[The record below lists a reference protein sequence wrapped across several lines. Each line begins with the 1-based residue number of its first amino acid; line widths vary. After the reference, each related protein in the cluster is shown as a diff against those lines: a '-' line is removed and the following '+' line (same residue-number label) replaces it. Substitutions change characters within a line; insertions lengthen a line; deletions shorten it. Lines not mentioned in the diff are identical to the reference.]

1 MCIRDRVVAV
11 GENVKHLQVGD
22 KVAVEPGVPCGECE
36 FCRSGRYNI
45 CQSLSFMS
53 SPPNRGAFRRYFEY
67 PANMAYKLPDEVS
80 TLEGCL
86 LEPLAVG
93 LHGAARAGVGL
104 GDNVVIIGAGCVGLT
119 LLLACKARGAA
130 KVILIDIF
138 DNRLAK
144 ALELGATAVVNSKN
158 EDPAAK
164 VAELLG
170 GGAHVVFEAVG
181 SPATVELCPQMLR
194 PGGTIACIGSQP
206 SGASY
211 CFPAK
216 YMIMK
221 DVYKRQIKSIALVH
235 EMLSGEEPRNSII
248 NLQSMV
254 ARITRFYSMRDVA
267 IDLDV
272 EPIAIPYNKATSIAL
287 IVNELISNC
296 FKHAFPEDMP
306 DKHLTVSGRR
316 REDSIQLAVQDNGVG
331 LAPGFDAHSSA
342 SLGMQIICIITKEFE
357 GDIRFTAD
365 GGTRAE
371 LTLPLNKIFEVWDT
385 GIDPA

>member
-1 MCIRDRVVAV
+1 MKNEGLLLLGKQSMEIREIEMPRITPDQVLIKTEYVGICGSDLHYYADPDKVPKLRQWQLPILLGHESAGEVVAV

-45 CQSLSFMS
+45 CPSLSFMS

-67 PANMAYKLPDEVS
+67 PANMAYKLPDEVT

-104 GDNVVIIGAGCVGLT
+104 GDNVVIIGAGCVGLA

-130 KVILIDIF
+130 KVILADIF

-144 ALELGATAVVNSKN
+144 ALELGATAVINSKN
-158 EDPAAK
+158 EDPVAK
-164 VAELLG
+164 VTQLLG

-221 DVYKRQIKSIALVH
+221 EPTVVMVHRYCNDYPKAIAAIAAGQIDVKAIATNIFDF
-235 EMLSGEEPRNSII
+235 EEGP
-248 NLQSMV
+248 QAMYQ
-254 ARITRFYSMRDVA
+254 AFH
-267 IDLDV
+267 
-272 EPIAIPYNKATSIAL
+272 NKQ
-287 IVNELISNC
+287 E
-296 FKHAFPEDMP
+296 
-306 DKHLTVSGRR
+306 
-316 REDSIQLAVQDNGVG
+316 
-331 LAPGFDAHSSA
+331 
-342 SLGMQIICIITKEFE
+342 ITKAVIKF
-357 GDIRFTAD
+357 
-365 GGTRAE
+365 
-371 LTLPLNKIFEVWDT
+371 
-385 GIDPA
+385 